1 VLRAHPALRLIAV
14 VPHHPDQDG
23 PAAVYPQHVGRQA
36 ALELLAGAG
45 GDRVAVYGIEN
56 DEATPIYVH
65 AKTCVIDDVWAAV
78 GSDNFNRRS
87 WTWDSELGLAVVDAT
102 LDERAPVDPGG
113 LGDGARRFARH
124 LRLAL
129 AREHLGRA
137 ADDLDDLLD
146 PVGAFEAFARAAAA
160 LRSWHDGGR
169 RGPRPPGR
177 VTPAWPA
184 EVPRSARW
192 WASPMYRLVYDPD
205 GRTLTARRQGSF

>member
-1 VLRAHPALRLIAV
+1 M
-14 VPHHPDQDG
+14 PHHPDQDG
-23 PAAVYPQHVGRQA
+23 PARRLPKHVGRQA
-36 ALELLAGAG
+36 ALELLADAG

-87 WTWDSELGLAVVDAT
+87 WTYDSELGLAVVDDA
-102 LDERAPVDPGG
+102 LDERAPIDPGG

-137 ADDLDDLLD
+137 ADDVDDLLD
-146 PVGAFEAFARAAAA
+146 PVRAFEAFARAA
-160 LRSWHDGGR
+160 R
-169 RGPRPPGR
+169 R
-177 VTPAWPA
+177 TP
-184 EVPRSARW
+184 V
-192 WASPMYRLVYDPD
+192 V
-205 GRTLTARRQGSF
+205 ARRRAARSPAAGAGHAGVARGGPAIGAVVGVTHVPAGL